1 MPMKFSS
8 HSLVAAAIAVV
19 AVTAPSAALAAS
31 GSVTGKA
38 GQVLTVS
45 QTSNIKSGAKLVV
58 SGKNFDTTV
67 GIYVEMCVIVPAAQ
81 LPNPCGG
88 GVNMSGA
95 SAASYWISS
104 NPPSYGK
111 GLAIAY
117 GKGGTFNVNL
127 QVSPKIGA
135 VDCRKSACAIYVR
148 ADHTRTQDRTHDIYV
163 QISFAK

>member
-1 MPMKFSS
+1 MKFSP
-8 HSLVAAAIAVV
+8 HSLVAVAIAVV
-19 AVTAPSAALAAS
+19 AVTAPSAAFAAS

-117 GKGGTFNVNL
+117 GL
-127 QVSPKIGA
+127 SLIH
-135 VDCRKSACAIYVR
+135 I
-148 ADHTRTQDRTHDIYV
+148 
-163 QISFAK
+163 